1 MGAGVLTLS
10 CVNVWRKKKKI
21 SQCLSTANIGGSF
34 HRSGLS
40 RHGCEH
46 TCTNLRK
53 RRLKRPMSCEL
64 GRYTSLSSWST
75 DLCCSPMPS
84 SIAWKT
90 VSHWD
95 TALDAILGR
104 YRKSIPKKKKRNQ
117 LNFSATSLRK
127 VLKNKQIN
135 KTNKTQMGEISEKR
149 TWLTHCATD
158 SETSPSWLRKN
169 KRATVGIRSMMRW

>member
-1 MGAGVLTLS
+1 MQNSWLFYNILTFCIALQKRQKWAFLEWVRGCWLCHVLT
-10 CVNVWRKKKKI
+10 CEEKKKKI

-104 YRKSIPKKKKRNQ
+104 YRKSIPKKKK
-117 LNFSATSLRK
+117 
-127 VLKNKQIN
+127 KQI
-135 KTNKTQMGEISEKR
+135 
-149 TWLTHCATD
+149 
-158 SETSPSWLRKN
+158 SWTFQQLAWERF
-169 KRATVGIRSMMRW
+169 